1 MALVYSVGLQE
12 VSKTSKN
19 NETTMQTPNLKI
31 NEIAETQWLCKEVL
45 VGKLLDHVRLH
56 GKKATPKNCR
66 PYGLYDG
73 DGNRILKVLDLGN
86 PAPIFSL
93 GNSGMDGPTYTN
105 HRIYCLYVIEDE
117 YGRQYLMFC
126 TDNGKLSRL
135 RIERESLLNK
145 SLTFVSAIADIVKK
159 H

>member
-1 MALVYSVGLQE
+1 MA
-12 VSKTSKN
+12 
-19 NETTMQTPNLKI
+19 TPNQKI
-31 NEIAETQWLCKEVL
+31 NEIAETQRFCKEIL
-45 VGKLLDHVRLH
+45 VGKLLDHVRQH

-73 DGNRILKVLDLGN
+73 DGDRILKVLDLGD

-117 YGRQYLMFC
+117 YGRQWLMYFGDDVGL
-126 TDNGKLSRL
+126 TSPHV
-135 RIERESLLNK
+135 ERESLLNK
-145 SLTFVSAIADIVKK
+145 SLAFVNAIADIVKQCGEE
-159 H
+159 

>member
-1 MALVYSVGLQE
+1 
-12 VSKTSKN
+12 
-19 NETTMQTPNLKI
+19 MQTPNLKI
-31 NEIAETQWLCKEVL
+31 NEIAETQRLCQEIL

-66 PYGLYDG
+66 PYGLYDD
-73 DGNRILKVLDLGN
+73 DGNRILKVLDMGN

-117 YGRQYLMFC
+117 YRRQFLMYFG
-126 TDNGKLSRL
+126 DDVGLSSPHV
-135 RIERESLLNK
+135 EHESLLNK
-145 SLTFVSAIADIVKK
+145 SLAFVNAIANIVKQNIEE
-159 H
+159 